1 MSTISSLLQACK
13 WPQNLV
19 ECAGMYWR
27 RPQSRWCNFKS
38 HTSENRISFWIFDRT
53 LSEAAKNVLVQV
65 SVASATT
72 TVIRLHFIRLDKV
85 CPSQVPY
92 PSPRLMQTSYFI
104 MVIVTNHHPRI
115 PIQLQKCRVSFL
127 WLSVIVS
134 RDPWS
139 MSVRDFTSFDRQY
152 LPLLST
158 ELKGASADEDLP
170 ANDSPHTTLQPG
182 QNNVHQGIRDP
193 D

>member
-1 MSTISSLLQACK
+1 
-13 WPQNLV
+13 
-19 ECAGMYWR
+19 
-27 RPQSRWCNFKS
+27 
-38 HTSENRISFWIFDRT
+38 
-53 LSEAAKNVLVQV
+53 
-65 SVASATT
+65 
-72 TVIRLHFIRLDKV
+72 
-85 CPSQVPY
+85 
-92 PSPRLMQTSYFI
+92 
-104 MVIVTNHHPRI
+104 
-115 PIQLQKCRVSFL
+115 
-127 WLSVIVS
+127 
-134 RDPWS
+134 